1 LALGASDYVTKPH
14 HTGSVE
20 VTRARIQAEL
30 VPKVKVL
37 CTQPHPWTR
46 SAAVTQAWVVGGSAS
61 VSRPPQPVGIV
72 AVGTSTGGP
81 NALRNS
87 HPRCRPV
94 FLYPS
99 SWCSICRRSSLECSL
114 TASTSAHNCESMKVL
129 KVTCERRAS
138 LCPTLQRVSQEPGKH
153 PFVEGRAGREKTF
166 VGSERNTHAG

>member
-1 LALGASDYVTKPH
+1 MSGLETLAAIRKTYPRLPVIMFSTLTEGGAGTTLDALALGASDYVTKPH

-81 NALRNS
+81 NALAELPPALS
-87 HPRCRPV
+87 AGFPV
-94 FLYPS
+94 PLVVVQHMPPLFTRMLAD
-99 SWCSICRRSSLECSL
+99 RLDKRSQLRI
-114 TASTSAHNCESMKVL
+114 H
-129 KVTCERRAS
+129 
-138 LCPTLQRVSQEPGKH
+138 
-153 PFVEGRAGREKTF
+153 EGAEGD
-166 VGSERNTHAG
+166 V